1 MDKLETGHHISQ
13 RFNEELD
20 DIRHQVLAMGGF
32 VEQQLTDAITAFVNR
47 DIQLAEQVINNDYK
61 VNAMEVAIDEECTQI
76 LARRQPAASDLRLI
90 MAVIK
95 TITDLERIGDE
106 VEKVA
111 RMAVHLSELEAGNDS
126 TYIEIQHL
134 GYHVRQMLHDT
145 LDALART
152 DVEAAIRIAQEDIK
166 VDREYEA
173 SLRQMITYMMEDPR
187 SIRRMIDMIW
197 TVRALERV
205 GDHSGNICE
214 YIIYL
219 VKGKDVRHISLAQME
234 QEAR

>member
-95 TITDLERIGDE
+95 TITDL
-106 VEKVA
+106 
-111 RMAVHLSELEAGNDS
+111 
-126 TYIEIQHL
+126 
-134 GYHVRQMLHDT
+134 
-145 LDALART
+145 
-152 DVEAAIRIAQEDIK
+152 
-166 VDREYEA
+166 
-173 SLRQMITYMMEDPR
+173 
-187 SIRRMIDMIW
+187 
-197 TVRALERV
+197 
-205 GDHSGNICE
+205 
-214 YIIYL
+214 
-219 VKGKDVRHISLAQME
+219 
-234 QEAR
+234 

>member
-1 MDKLETGHHISQ
+1 
-13 RFNEELD
+13 
-20 DIRHQVLAMGGF
+20 
-32 VEQQLTDAITAFVNR
+32 
-47 DIQLAEQVINNDYK
+47 
-61 VNAMEVAIDEECTQI
+61 
-76 LARRQPAASDLRLI
+76 
-90 MAVIK
+90 
-95 TITDLERIGDE
+95 
-106 VEKVA
+106 
-111 RMAVHLSELEAGNDS
+111 MAVHLSELEAGNDS